1 VTICTKDSSGP
12 YHYGLTRELIDLA
25 RRDGRNY
32 RTDIYPH
39 YGSDVSQALRAGYDI
54 RGALVG
60 PGVDASHSF
69 ERLHIDSLGET
80 AELLLAWLNEPTG
93 E

>member
-12 YHYGLTRELIDLA
+12 YHYGLTRQLIDLA
-25 RRDGRNY
+25 ARDALDY
-32 RTDIYPH
+32 RTDIYPY

-60 PGVDASHSF
+60 PGVDASHAY
-69 ERLHIDSLGET
+69 ERLHRDSLEAT
-80 AELLLAWLNEPTG
+80 ARLLLAWLCEP
-93 E
+93 